1 MQKPYVAVAVGLAKS
16 AWLVAAPLIHF
27 QMILSLVSSL
37 LSLTMKTD
45 LPEVRHPAAGVSPH
59 NVKCTVMVIWSTNAA
74 SALSVTESTTPKLD
88 ALMSAAVHVSPHRS
102 LVPPYVFTVSTVG
115 HVATVSARS
124 VAPTTPA
131 FTRRSCA
138 SLMVP
143 ESDRRSI
150 FTSMPRI

>member
-1 MQKPYVAVAVGLAKS
+1 MQKPYVAVAVGLANS
-16 AWLVAAPLIHF
+16 AWLVIAPLIHF
-27 QMILSLVSSL
+27 QMILSLVLSL
-37 LSLTMKTD
+37 LSLTMKID
-45 LPEVRHPAAGVSPH
+45 LPEVRHPAAGASPH

-102 LVPPYVFTVSTVG
+102 LGLPYVLTVSVVG

-124 VAPTTPA
+124 VIPTTPP
-131 FTRRSCA
+131 FTRWSCA

-143 ESDRRSI
+143 DSECRSM
-150 FTSMPRI
+150 F